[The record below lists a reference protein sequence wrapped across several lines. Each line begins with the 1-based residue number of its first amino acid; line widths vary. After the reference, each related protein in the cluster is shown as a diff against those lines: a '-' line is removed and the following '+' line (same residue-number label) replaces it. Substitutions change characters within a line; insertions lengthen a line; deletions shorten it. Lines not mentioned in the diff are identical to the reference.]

1 MIKTIKEII
10 SNQIFELIKKRA
22 IQNEGLLIYSNDTM
36 GAYIIWEGVAEKK
49 LLDIIIRNLNFDPK
63 KYSCLDVGANIG
75 NHSVFF
81 SKYFNKVISFEPQK
95 EVFEVLKLNTSKKNN
110 IVINNF
116 GLSEFDQKNVI
127 IKVPKTKRGMGST
140 SFNLNDFD
148 YYEEKIDLK
157 NYDSLNNKEISL
169 IKIDVEGSELNV
181 IKGMVKSIKTYKP
194 IICFEYN
201 PFEGGNKRNNSIINV
216 LEKLDYNEFYVMNT
230 HISNKLIKGKSPIF
244 RLIRLILKLV
254 LPDPKNELIKF
265 DKSSTIGHNLIIAFS
280 NKSNF
285 RLFK

>member
-22 IQNEGLLIYSNDTM
+22 IQNEGLLIYSNDKM

-95 EVFEVLKLNTSKKNN
+95 EVFEVLKLNTSKKN
-110 IVINNF
+110 
-116 GLSEFDQKNVI
+116 
-127 IKVPKTKRGMGST
+127 
-140 SFNLNDFD
+140 
-148 YYEEKIDLK
+148 
-157 NYDSLNNKEISL
+157 
-169 IKIDVEGSELNV
+169 
-181 IKGMVKSIKTYKP
+181 
-194 IICFEYN
+194 
-201 PFEGGNKRNNSIINV
+201 
-216 LEKLDYNEFYVMNT
+216 
-230 HISNKLIKGKSPIF
+230 
-244 RLIRLILKLV
+244 
-254 LPDPKNELIKF
+254 ELIKF